1 MNPGR
6 FLGLLLMWVSGLWL
20 LLSGAC
26 TLYFLAMGLDPR
38 NGPDSQGLA
47 GFVTIA
53 ALICGAAGILPGL
66 AVFFIGRAIGRRPRA
81 ESPPVDPLSGP
92 HPPAT

>member
-1 MNPGR
+1 MTPGR
-6 FLGLLLMWVSGLWL
+6 FFGGLLMWVSGLWL

-38 NGPDSQGLA
+38 NGPDTQGLA

-53 ALICGAAGILPGL
+53 ALICGAIGILPGL
-66 AVFFIGRAIGRRPRA
+66 IVFFIGRAISRSRRADAPPTNLPDGA
-81 ESPPVDPLSGP
+81 SPP
-92 HPPAT
+92 A